1 MLKKKTS
8 GGGGALGLVAIFALF
23 ALGLD
28 SSSGGSS
35 GSSGTS
41 TDPTTG
47 LSALFVS
54 SVQGLIAL
62 FTPTVIG
69 GTSPYNYFWNFGDS
83 NATINTDIA
92 QNPSHTFSG
101 PGTYNV
107 TLTVTDASGIAV
119 IVSAA
124 VNLVS
129 AITPTINLP
138 TVPRFLGNMSGIPL
152 NLPGFLTAI
161 LDPLRTSPIYLANEG
176 IISTNVSDD
185 PINYPIFTQ
194 YGNTN
199 EMQLKS
205 AQDELNALNDP
216 TNPITK
222 WILSG
227 GATPAQF
234 QAYKDQYIAKVA
246 ALKHKISLEWNLG
259 YEMPHYIPPPDVFI
273 P

>member
-1 MLKKKTS
+1 MLVLFAATTT
-8 GGGGALGLVAIFALF
+8 GAL
-23 ALGLD
+23 D
-28 SSSGGSS
+28 Y
-35 GSSGTS
+35 T
-41 TDPTTG
+41 
-47 LSALFVS
+47 
-54 SVQGLIAL
+54 
-62 FTPTVIG
+62 FTPTVSG
-69 GTSPYNYFWNFGDS
+69 GTGPYTYSWSFGDS
-83 NATINTDIA
+83 AGGASVQEKPTYVYGA
-92 QNPSHTFSG
+92 A
-101 PGTYNV
+101 GTYEV
-107 TLTVTDASGIAV
+107 LLVVTDSLGNQGSLTQSLTATVGGGGGTPV
-119 IVSAA
+119 PTPIVWDS
-124 VNLVS
+124 
-129 AITPTINLP
+129 THPK
-138 TVPRFLGNMSGIPL
+138 FMGNMSGIPL
-152 NLPGFLTAI
+152 DLPGFLTAI

-222 WILSG
+222 WLLSG